1 MKKFTFC
8 LIALFAVLSSF
19 TASAITFTV
28 VVDNANAVKCTPGSE
43 EARIL
48 TPGENVITTNSM

>member
-48 TPGENVITTNSM
+48 TPR